1 MNHAAQQDLPWFI
14 VTPGALDWLMVVML
28 LFLIIFAFSFG
39 LLYLNLH
46 HLPERRAHGKVQMQ
60 IVAVLG
66 LLAMFTHNNIFW
78 IAALLLALVRLPNF
92 SMPLNSIAL
101 SLEKLSLRDRFQHK
115 RGEEPND
122 HGRGTDLA
130 NLLPANKEARGDNR
144 RGEMADCTD
153 NALTETGPRAPWS
166 GVAPQER

>member
-1 MNHAAQQDLPWFI
+1 MNPAAQKDLPWFI
-14 VTPGALDWLMVVML
+14 VTPGAPDWLMVVML
-28 LFLIIFAFSFG
+28 VFLIIFAFSFG

-92 SMPLNSIAL
+92 SMPLNAIAL
-101 SLEKLSLRDRFQHK
+101 SLEKLSFQGRFQHK

-122 HGRGTDLA
+122 LRFDDRGSELT
-130 NLLPANKEARGDNR
+130 NLLPANKEARGDSR
-144 RGEMADCTD
+144 RRDG
-153 NALTETGPRAPWS
+153 
-166 GVAPQER
+166 